1 MSGGRVDALGAWAR
15 RAAAHGNACVAWA
28 CPEDNLRLAQQRDD
42 ALYGWTAIF
51 AALNL
56 VDHHVRAVPLLLWQS
71 LLHPIGDSPHCCST
85 GLVDHM
91 ITRLERNHTCEG
103 DGRLVRDTTARLE
116 HPQGRQGGGGE
127 ETGNNLSPNAALTRT
142 QAAANRC
149 PKPTPSHRPP
159 PCVARGRRGRAR
171 VAWSLERAVC
181 GHGGGGILPRGGR
194 PADFFQCTPKR
205 DRVTNFMTL
214 TRNIHD
220 RITVEK
226 KNDERKCPCRVCPSC

>member
-1 MSGGRVDALGAWAR
+1 MDALGAWAR

-116 HPQGRQGGGGE
+116 HPQGRQGGGGRKRE
-127 ETGNNLSPNAALTRT
+127 QPPHQTPPSPVPKQPQTDALSPH
-142 QAAANRC
+142 
-149 PKPTPSHRPP
+149 PPTDHPRVLPEAGAG
-159 PCVARGRRGRAR
+159 ARGWRGVWRGLCAAMVEGGSFR
-171 VAWSLERAVC
+171 
-181 GHGGGGILPRGGR
+181 GGGGR
-194 PADFFQCTPKR
+194 
-205 DRVTNFMTL
+205 
-214 TRNIHD
+214 
-220 RITVEK
+220 RIFSSA
-226 KNDERKCPCRVCPSC
+226 RRSAIA